1 MNTRTDDTPP
11 VPGIS
16 GTSRTSADASEA
28 LVTPGAA
35 GVELE
40 PIVSASSRR
49 RGVPRWLRR
58 ATGPVLLLVLWQVCS
73 ATGTLPAD
81 VLASPGT
88 IARTARG
95 LIADGTLPSAMA
107 VSVQRVAVGL
117 ALGAAAG
124 VGLGLLSGL
133 LRIGEDLIDAVV
145 QMLRAVPFAGLIPL
159 LIVWLGIGETVK
171 ATLIAFAAA
180 FPLYINTYAGIR
192 GVDQQLIEAGTTLGL
207 GRWGLIRHV
216 VLPGALPGA
225 LTGLRFALGSA
236 WLALVFGETVNA
248 RDGIGFLMDQ
258 AREYYRTDVIVV
270 CLIVYAFLGLAA
282 DVVVRTLERLLLQWR
297 PTFTGK

>member
-1 MNTRTDDTPP
+1 MSTHDTPP
-11 VPGIS
+11 EAHTAVVS
-16 GTSRTSADASEA
+16 GDGPERAVA
-28 LVTPGAA
+28 LGAA
-35 GVELE
+35 AVELE
-40 PIVSASSRR
+40 RLVSASSRR
-49 RGVPRWLRR
+49 RRVPRWLRR
-58 ATGPVLLLVLWQVCS
+58 ATGPVLLLVLWQVLS
-73 ATGTLPAD
+73 ATGVLQSD

-88 IARTARG
+88 IARTAGG
-95 LIADGTLPSAMA
+95 LFADGTLPSAMA

-117 ALGAAAG
+117 VSGVVVG

-133 LRIGEDLIDAVV
+133 MRTGEDLIDAVV
-145 QMLRAVPFAGLIPL
+145 QMLRAVPFAGLVPL

-171 ATLIAFAAA
+171 VALIALAAA
-180 FPLYINTYAGIR
+180 FPLYLNTYAGIR
-192 GVDQQLIEAGTTLGL
+192 GVDDQLIEAGATLGL

-225 LTGLRFALGSA
+225 LTGLRFALASA

-248 RDGIGFLMDQ
+248 SDGIGFLMDQ
-258 AREYYRTDVIVV
+258 AREFYRTDVIVV

>member
-1 MNTRTDDTPP
+1 MSTNDTSPG
-11 VPGIS
+11 PGIS
-16 GTSRTSADASEA
+16 GLSANGPEG
-28 LVTPGAA
+28 LVTLGAA
-35 GVELE
+35 GVDLE
-40 PIVSASSRR
+40 PVVSASSRR
-49 RGVPRWLRR
+49 RSVPRWLRR
-58 ATGPVLLLVLWQVCS
+58 ATGPVLLLVLWQVFS
-73 ATGTLPAD
+73 ATGVLQPDT
-81 VLASPGT
+81 LASPGT
-88 IARTARG
+88 IARTAGG

-117 ALGAAAG
+117 VLGVMAG
-124 VGLGLLSGL
+124 GGLGLLSGL

-159 LIVWLGIGETVK
+159 LIVWLGIDETVK
-171 ATLIAFAAA
+171 VALIALATA
-180 FPLYINTYAGIR
+180 FPLYMNTYAGIR
-192 GVDQQLIEAGTTLGL
+192 GVDEQLIEAGATLGL
-207 GRWGLIRHV
+207 SRWGLIRHV

-248 RDGIGFLMDQ
+248 SDGIGFLMDQ

>member
-1 MNTRTDDTPP
+1 MSTNTPP
-11 VPGIS
+11 GPGIF
-16 GTSRTSADASEA
+16 GISANDPEGV
-28 LVTPGAA
+28 VTLDAA
-35 GVELE
+35 GVDLE
-40 PIVSASSRR
+40 PLVSASSRR
-49 RGVPRWLRR
+49 RSVPRWLRR
-58 ATGPVLLLVLWQVCS
+58 ATGPVLVLVLWQVLS
-73 ATGTLPAD
+73 ATGLLQSD
-81 VLASPGT
+81 ILASPGT
-88 IARTARG
+88 IARTAGG

-117 ALGAAAG
+117 GLGAVAG

-133 LRIGEDLIDAVV
+133 LRIGEDLIDAAM

-159 LIVWLGIGETVK
+159 LIVWLGIDEAVK
-171 ATLIAFAAA
+171 VALIALAAA
-180 FPLYINTYAGIR
+180 FPLYLNTYAGIR
-192 GVDQQLIEAGTTLGL
+192 GVDEQLIEAGATLGL

-248 RDGIGFLMDQ
+248 GDGIGFLMDQ

>member
-1 MNTRTDDTPP
+1 MSTHDTPP
-11 VPGIS
+11 EAHTAVVS
-16 GTSRTSADASEA
+16 GDGPERAVA
-28 LVTPGAA
+28 LGAA
-35 GVELE
+35 AVELE
-40 PIVSASSRR
+40 RLVSASSRR
-49 RGVPRWLRR
+49 RRVPRWLRR
-58 ATGPVLLLVLWQVCS
+58 ATGPVLLLVLWQVLS
-73 ATGTLPAD
+73 ATGVLQTD

-88 IARTARG
+88 IARTAGG
-95 LIADGTLPSAMA
+95 LFADGTLPSAMA

-117 ALGAAAG
+117 VSGVVVG

-133 LRIGEDLIDAVV
+133 MRTGEDLIDAVV
-145 QMLRAVPFAGLIPL
+145 QMLRAVPFAGLVPL

-171 ATLIAFAAA
+171 VALIALAAA
-180 FPLYINTYAGIR
+180 FPLYLNTYAGIR
-192 GVDQQLIEAGTTLGL
+192 GVDDQLIEAGATLGL

-225 LTGLRFALGSA
+225 LTGLRFALASA

-248 RDGIGFLMDQ
+248 SDGIGFLMEQ
-258 AREYYRTDVIVV
+258 AREFYRTDVIVV

>member
-1 MNTRTDDTPP
+1 MSTHDTPP
-11 VPGIS
+11 EAHIAVVS
-16 GTSRTSADASEA
+16 GDGPERAVA
-28 LVTPGAA
+28 LGAA
-35 GVELE
+35 AVELE
-40 PIVSASSRR
+40 RLVSASSRR
-49 RGVPRWLRR
+49 RRVPRWLRR
-58 ATGPVLLLVLWQVCS
+58 ATGPVLLLVLWQVLS
-73 ATGTLPAD
+73 ATGVLQSD

-88 IARTARG
+88 IARTAGG
-95 LIADGTLPSAMA
+95 LFADGTLPSAMA

-117 ALGAAAG
+117 VSGVVVG

-133 LRIGEDLIDAVV
+133 MRTGEDLIDAVV
-145 QMLRAVPFAGLIPL
+145 QMLRAVPFAGLVPL

-171 ATLIAFAAA
+171 VALIALAAA
-180 FPLYINTYAGIR
+180 FPLYLNTYAGIR
-192 GVDQQLIEAGTTLGL
+192 GVDDQLIEAGVTLGL

-225 LTGLRFALGSA
+225 LTGLRFALASA

-248 RDGIGFLMDQ
+248 SDGIGFLMEQ
-258 AREYYRTDVIVV
+258 AREFYRTDVIVV

-282 DVVVRTLERLLLQWR
+282 DVVVRTLERLFLQWR

>member
-1 MNTRTDDTPP
+1 MSTDRPP
-11 VPGIS
+11 PGPGIS
-16 GTSRTSADASEA
+16 GIPANEPEGA
-28 LVTPGAA
+28 VTLGAA
-35 GVELE
+35 AVELE

-58 ATGPVLLLVLWQVCS
+58 STGPMLLLFLWQVFS
-73 ATGTLPAD
+73 ATGVLRSD

-88 IARTARG
+88 IARTAGG

-107 VSVQRVAVGL
+107 VSVQRVGVGL
-117 ALGAAAG
+117 VLGALAG
-124 VGLGLLSGL
+124 AGLGLLSGL
-133 LRIGEDLIDAVV
+133 LRVGEDLIDSVV

-159 LIVWLGIGETVK
+159 LIVWLGIGEAVK
-171 ATLIAFAAA
+171 ATLIAFAVA

-192 GVDQQLIEAGTTLGL
+192 GVDEQLIEAGATLGL
-207 GRWGLIRHV
+207 NRWGLIRHV

-248 RDGIGFLMDQ
+248 SDGIGFLMDQ

-282 DVVVRTLERLLLQWR
+282 DAVVRTLERLLLQWR

>member
-1 MNTRTDDTPP
+1 
-11 VPGIS
+11 
-16 GTSRTSADASEA
+16 
-28 LVTPGAA
+28 
-35 GVELE
+35 
-40 PIVSASSRR
+40 
-49 RGVPRWLRR
+49 
-58 ATGPVLLLVLWQVCS
+58 
-73 ATGTLPAD
+73 
-81 VLASPGT
+81 
-88 IARTARG
+88 
-95 LIADGTLPSAMA
+95 MA
-107 VSVQRVAVGL
+107 VSVQRVAIGL
-117 ALGAAAG
+117 VLGTLAG

-159 LIVWLGIGETVK
+159 LIVWLGIDETVK
-171 ATLIAFAAA
+171 VALIALASA

-192 GVDQQLIEAGTTLGL
+192 GVDEQLIEAGATLGL

-248 RDGIGFLMDQ
+248 GDGIGFLMDQ

-282 DVVVRTLERLLLQWR
+282 DLVVRTLERLLLRWR

>member
-1 MNTRTDDTPP
+1 MSTHDTPP
-11 VPGIS
+11 EAHTAVVS
-16 GTSRTSADASEA
+16 GDGPERAVA
-28 LVTPGAA
+28 LGAA
-35 GVELE
+35 AVELE
-40 PIVSASSRR
+40 RLVSASSRR
-49 RGVPRWLRR
+49 RRVPRWLRR
-58 ATGPVLLLVLWQVCS
+58 ATGPVLLLVLWQVLS
-73 ATGTLPAD
+73 ATGVLQTD
-81 VLASPGT
+81 VLTSPGT
-88 IARTARG
+88 IARTAGG
-95 LIADGTLPSAMA
+95 LFADGTLPSAMA

-117 ALGAAAG
+117 VSGVVVG

-133 LRIGEDLIDAVV
+133 MRTGEDLIDAVV
-145 QMLRAVPFAGLIPL
+145 QMLRAVPFAGLVPL

-171 ATLIAFAAA
+171 VALIALAAA
-180 FPLYINTYAGIR
+180 FPLYLNTYAGIR
-192 GVDQQLIEAGTTLGL
+192 GVDDQLIEAGATLGL

-225 LTGLRFALGSA
+225 LTGLRFALASA

-248 RDGIGFLMDQ
+248 SDGIGFLMEQ
-258 AREYYRTDVIVV
+258 AREFYRTDVIVV